1 MPPRSVRKAFK
12 TEASG
17 DASLRGKCKTNS
29 PKNGRK
35 SVRPARAAEVVGPY
49 EAERFARVNV
59 GATCGRPLVRRL
71 QMSAGGRRPPLR
83 EMRIEFAE
91 KQQIIGA
98 SCAGG

>member
-12 TEASG
+12 PEASG